1 MKGPKV
7 GMACADNLDKSTTYW
22 EITTMSFSREEA
34 MGEQKSGF
42 EDVLQRLLD
51 WVKSRTADHWLMFAI
66 GLIIGLIL

>member
-1 MKGPKV
+1 
-7 GMACADNLDKSTTYW
+7 
-22 EITTMSFSREEA
+22 MSFSREEA
-34 MGEQKSGF
+34 MDEQKSGF